1 MATPLANRRVNT
13 WRQHQSMGQGHD
25 QHIWVGALTGGERG
39 PAESS
44 EGPQRGA
51 GEELRGG
58 LPNLQSSP
66 ASRPQTSLQDA
77 LGDLNSPAN

>member
-39 PAESS
+39 PTESS
-44 EGPQRGA
+44 KVPQRGA

-58 LPNLQSSP
+58 LPKSSVL
-66 ASRPQTSLQDA
+66 TSL
-77 LGDLNSPAN
+77 PATDVSAGRSG

>member
-44 EGPQRGA
+44 KGPQRGA
-51 GEELRGG
+51 GGG
-58 LPNLQSSP
+58 AQRWAPKSSVL
-66 ASRPQTSLQDA
+66 TSLSATDVSA
-77 LGDLNSPAN
+77 GRSG

>member
-1 MATPLANRRVNT
+1 MDTHLTNRRVNT

-39 PAESS
+39 PAASS

-58 LPNLQSSP
+58 LPKSSVL
-66 ASRPQTSLQDA
+66 TSLLATDVSA
-77 LGDLNSPAN
+77 GRSG